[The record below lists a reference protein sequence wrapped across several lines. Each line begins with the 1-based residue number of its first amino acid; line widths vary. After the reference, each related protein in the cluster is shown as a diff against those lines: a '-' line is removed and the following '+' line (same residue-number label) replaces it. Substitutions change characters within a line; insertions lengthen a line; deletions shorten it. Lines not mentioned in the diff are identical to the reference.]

1 MSDYTGLREAS
12 IALQSRLMQ
21 AFTADP
27 QLNALITAQGYKVS
41 LKSPKEMRTGNPPE
55 KGLSVWLY
63 QLERSAELTNR
74 PVVRISPTE
83 LRRPALPMTLHYLFT
98 PIADRA
104 ETEQLIMGKVLQVL
118 NDDTT
123 VEPDPARPEL
133 RETLR
138 VSLETLDL
146 ESITRVWTA
155 LEAPYGLCMSYLVH
169 VVDIESGD
177 QPAQA
182 APVVERETSYV
193 QLLEPVAP

>member
-1 MSDYTGLREAS
+1 VSDYTGLREAS
-12 IALQSRLMQ
+12 ITLQTRLTQ

-27 QLNALITAQGYKVS
+27 QLNALFTAQGYKVS

-74 PVVRISPTE
+74 PVVRVSPTE
-83 LRRPALPMTLHYLFT
+83 LRRPPLPMNLHYLFT
-98 PIADRA
+98 PIADRT
-104 ETEQLIMGKVLQVL
+104 ETEQLILGKVLQVL
-118 NDDTT
+118 NDGTT

-133 RETLR
+133 REALR
-138 VSLETLDL
+138 ISLEPLDL

-155 LEAPYGLCMSYLVH
+155 LEAPYELCMSYLVH
-169 VVDIESGD
+169 VVDIESGE
-177 QPAQA
+177 QPAQS
-182 APVVERETSYV
+182 APVVERESSYE

>member
-1 MSDYTGLREAS
+1 MSNYTGIREAS
-12 IALQSRLMQ
+12 LTLQTRLTE

-27 QLNALITAQGYKVS
+27 QLNTLFSAGHKVS
-41 LKSPKEMRTGNPPE
+41 LKSPKEMRTGHPPE

-83 LRRPALPMTLHYLFT
+83 LRRPPLPMNLHYLFT
-98 PIADRA
+98 PIADRT
-104 ETEQLIMGKVLQVL
+104 ETEQLIMGKVLHVL
-118 NDDTT
+118 NDGTT
-123 VEPDPARPEL
+123 IEPDPARPEL

-138 VSLETLDL
+138 ISLETLNL

-155 LEAPYGLCMSYLVH
+155 LEAPYELCMSYLVH
-169 VVDIESGD
+169 VVDIESGE

-182 APVVERETSYV
+182 APVIERESSYE
-193 QLLEPVAP
+193 QLLAPVTS